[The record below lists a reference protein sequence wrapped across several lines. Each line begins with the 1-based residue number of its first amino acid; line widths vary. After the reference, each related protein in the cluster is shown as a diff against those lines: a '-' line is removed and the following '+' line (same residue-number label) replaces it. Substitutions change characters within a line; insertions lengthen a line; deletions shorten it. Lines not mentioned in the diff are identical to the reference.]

1 MAVSHA
7 FLDILANAPLRD
19 AYLAGRVTLLLSA
32 DMETVLWANGA
43 GARFMGFAT
52 VADSLS
58 APAGFD
64 AAARERLDSAA
75 RNGAA
80 IKLRRAEYG
89 QNFLAGRIKLEPWG
103 EVVFLRSVAAA
114 VGRNGLVDLTD
125 GLSDETSEAAL
136 LDLAGRIMYADK
148 DFDSAIAREPGLRP
162 LLAEAF
168 HDGGVKKRLL
178 GAEKPYPVGVLRLNK
193 EPPVFLM
200 IAARRQ
206 PVKTGPAGKTNE
218 VIHIMRDDE
227 SGARETG
234 NRHLSPQEQEAFAAI
249 AQRLQQTLK
258 SGNRQEQSEAAIA
271 PVADRD
277 AIFAGQS
284 TAAPNAA
291 EEQSRTAEEKLRE
304 PFDKTA
310 ESPAEQKS
318 TAKAEPDKGAGMP
331 PAAAAAAI
339 ILPAAAAV
347 SAAEQAIGKKEAVKI
362 ADTPAAIM
370 PGRNEAL
377 EAANIA
383 DLHYQKDR
391 LDFLLNVV
399 SEAVLI
405 IDKTGIVRSANAAA
419 ARLFSYQAGALP
431 GKPAAILLAAPAA
444 AALHQDIKQAERQK
458 TGVFLNPGREAEGRT
473 AQGGPVKLRLNFGCV
488 EPGKS
493 YFLLMRDMTRFHDI
507 IAALLRKNNEE
518 AQTALRQARYFALV
532 SHEIRTPLNA
542 ILGLA
547 QFMASSP
554 AGPLSNSKYKEYLE
568 DILRAG
574 EHIMTLVNDMVQIAG
589 NKTEWLKMDRQP
601 VSVAAVL
608 DEVLS
613 LMIPQANAANIIMR
627 SSLAA
632 DLPLVWAD
640 SRAVRQILFNLL
652 GNAVH
657 FTPAGGQIIISA
669 HELPEPAAG
678 VMPAA
683 PAGYK
688 EARTEGSAAAPARRC
703 LLLRISD
710 TGIGMSAEQI
720 AHSLRDPLDF
730 VQADLNLNKAEER
743 EDRAETAASAASRP
757 QRQGA
762 GLGLPMAY
770 ALAEANNIRFSLT
783 SEQGKGTI
791 AALLFPVAAAIKPA
805 QAQGEPF
812 VPGAARQELKF

>member
-52 VADSLS
+52 VAESLA
-58 APAGFD
+58 APCRFD
-64 AAARERLDSAA
+64 AV
-75 RNGAA
+75 
-80 IKLRRAEYG
+80 LRRRVEEAVAGGVAFLLPGAG
-89 QNFLAGRIKLEPWG
+89 QAHRFLASRLRLAPWG
-103 EVVFLRSVAAA
+103 EVAFLRSVAAA

-136 LDLAGRIMYADK
+136 FDLSGRIMSADK
-148 DFDSAIAREPGLRP
+148 DFDLAHAREPGLRP

-178 GAEKPYPVGVLRLNK
+178 GAKKPYPVGVLRLSK

-200 IAARRQ
+200 IAARR
-206 PVKTGPAGKTNE
+206 PPGETKPADKTNE
-218 VIHIMRDDE
+218 VINIMRDDE
-227 SGARETG
+227 SGAKETG

-258 SGNRQEQSEAAIA
+258 SEKKQEQSEAVTA
-271 PVADRD
+271 PAAGGEAV
-277 AIFAGQS
+277 FAGRAA
-284 TAAPNAA
+284 AAPNAA
-291 EEQSRTAEEKLRE
+291 GAQSRAAAAESPES
-304 PFDKTA
+304 FDKTA
-310 ESPAEQKS
+310 ELPAEQKS
-318 TAKAEPDKGAGMP
+318 AAKAGPDKDAVVP
-331 PAAAAAAI
+331 PAAAAAI
-339 ILPAAAAV
+339 ILPAAAG
-347 SAAEQAIGKKEAVKI
+347 AAARPAESPAGGKQEAVKA
-362 ADTPAAIM
+362 ADRPAAAA

-377 EAANIA
+377 KAANIA
-383 DLHYQKDR
+383 DLQYQKDR

-399 SEAVLI
+399 SEAVLV
-405 IDKTGIVRSANAAA
+405 IDKTGLVRSANAAA
-419 ARLFSYQAGALP
+419 ARLFGYQAGALP
-431 GKPAAILLAAPAA
+431 GRPAAILLAAPAA
-444 AALHQDIKQAERQK
+444 AALQQDIKQAEGQK
-458 TGVFLNPGREAEGRT
+458 AGVFLNPGREAEGRT

-507 IAALLRKNNEE
+507 IATLLRKNNEE
-518 AQTALRQARYFALV
+518 AQTALRQSRYFALV

-542 ILGLA
+542 ILGMA
-547 QFMASSP
+547 QFMASGQ
-554 AGPLSNSKYKEYLE
+554 AGPLANSKYKEYLA

-589 NKTEWLKMDRQP
+589 NKTEWLKMDRQA
-601 VSVAAVL
+601 VSITAVL

-632 DLPLVWAD
+632 DLPKVWAD
-640 SRAVRQILFNLL
+640 SRAVRQILLNLL

-669 HELPEPAAG
+669 HELPEQTDG
-678 VMPAA
+678 VMPAL
-683 PAGYK
+683 PASHE
-688 EARTEGSAAAPARRC
+688 EAGTGSLTAASARRC

-710 TGIGMSAEQI
+710 TGVGMSAGQI

-730 VQADLNLNKAEER
+730 VQTDSNINKAEEQ
-743 EDRAETAASAASRP
+743 ENKAETAANAAVG
-757 QRQGA
+757 RQGA

-770 ALAEANNIRFSLT
+770 ALAEANNIRLSLT

-791 AALLFPVAAAIKPA
+791 AALLFPVMAGVNA
-805 QAQGEPF
+805 
-812 VPGAARQELKF
+812 GAGAGAK